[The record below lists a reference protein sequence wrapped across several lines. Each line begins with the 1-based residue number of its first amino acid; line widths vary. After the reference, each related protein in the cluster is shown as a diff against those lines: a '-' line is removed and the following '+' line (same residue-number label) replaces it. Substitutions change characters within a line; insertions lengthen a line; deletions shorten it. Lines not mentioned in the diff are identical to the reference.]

1 MRMPSAFLACVCLL
15 GTMQPARSQTK
26 AAAIPGYLNPATGE
40 FTTHVA
46 SSATPTPQVSLT
58 GTSVFFREDFPITIT
73 NYDQPANAQVVCSVS
88 MLTVADANGLFS
100 DGASVAATS
109 SGGGWTCDVP
119 VLTLWTLKTPATD
132 TITGSVT
139 VAIYT
144 QTSAAGLAITRE
156 SSQSF
161 SLTVPANTATVENY
175 YTFQL

>member
-1 MRMPSAFLACVCLL
+1 MRMPHAFLACVYLL
-15 GTMQPARSQTK
+15 GAMQPARSQIK
-26 AAAIPGYLNPATGE
+26 AAAIPGYLDPTTGA
-40 FTTHVA
+40 FTTRVA

-73 NYDQPANAQVVCSVS
+73 NYDQPSNAQVVCTVS
-88 MLTVADANGLFS
+88 MLSLGDANGTFS
-100 DGASVAATS
+100 DAASVAATP

-132 TITGSVT
+132 TITGSVG
-139 VAIYT
+139 VEIYT
-144 QTSAAGLAITRE
+144 QTPAAGLAITRE

-161 SLTVPANTATVENY
+161 SLTIPANTATIENS